1 MPRSSAHATVTS
13 SKSKVCV
20 RRHTRHL
27 TILPLLQFVPRPFR
41 VRSAPYFVVS
51 TPRLSSIRSALEIAN
66 RTVGPSSASPS
77 SSRHPTTALHP
88 TPRPVYLR
96 IRCNVA
102 QMTVAIVTTDRAL
115 ACATPITATSS
126 VSPPSLLRTMT
137 APRLV
142 LRPFHPRS
150 RLRVVKMTIIVAATD
165 LAPAHVNRIAAT
177 SSMSSSPPSHFR
189 LVSRLTAHPF
199 HGRSS
204 SRLVR
209 TALSI
214 AAIRRAIVH
223 ANRTAAKQYLGPTA
237 LQHSEPTLHQAFLR
251 RVALRP
257 LCATRRAR
265 CASDLAAALYR

>member
-126 VSPPSLLRTMT
+126 SPRARQSD
-137 APRLV
+137 
-142 LRPFHPRS
+142 RS
-150 RLRVVKMTIIVAATD
+150 
-165 LAPAHVNRIAAT
+165 N
-177 SSMSSSPPSHFR
+177 F
-189 LVSRLTAHPF
+189 LT
-199 HGRSS
+199 
-204 SRLVR
+204 
-209 TALSI
+209 
-214 AAIRRAIVH
+214 IRRAIVH

-237 LQHSEPTLHQAFLR
+237 LQHSEP
-251 RVALRP
+251 
-257 LCATRRAR
+257 
-265 CASDLAAALYR
+265 